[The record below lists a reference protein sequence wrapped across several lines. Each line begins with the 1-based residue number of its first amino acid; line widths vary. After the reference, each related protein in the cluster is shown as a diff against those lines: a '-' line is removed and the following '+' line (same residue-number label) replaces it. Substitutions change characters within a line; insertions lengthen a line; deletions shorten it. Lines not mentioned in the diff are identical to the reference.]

1 MPEKGWLLEAK
12 GITKRFGNVEAL
24 KKVDLHVGYNECVA
38 LLGDNGAGK
47 STLIKCLVGVHP
59 VDEGTIYFE
68 GKQVRFKSPA
78 EARAAGIDIVYQD
91 SNLVDSMSVWRN
103 FFLAKEKMRG
113 FWPFRFLNVNEM
125 RKETLSAIES
135 VGIKMRSADEEI
147 GVMSG
152 GERQSIAISR
162 AYHFGIK
169 LLLLDEPMTALSVVE
184 RDRVT
189 QLLHKFKQTNISFIY
204 ITHNVYEVFNV
215 ADRFEILDRG
225 IKVASISKKDNPNLT
240 PEDIINVLREAKMR
254 SGSYSEG

>member
-1 MPEKGWLLEAK
+1 MSGQRWLLEAR
-12 GITKRFGNVEAL
+12 GISKRFGHVEAL

-47 STLIKCLVGVHP
+47 STLIKCIVGVHP

-68 GKQVRFKSPA
+68 GKPVRFSSPA

-103 FFLAKEKMRG
+103 FFLAKEITTG
-113 FWPFRFLNVNEM
+113 FWPFRFLHVNAM
-125 RKETLSAIES
+125 RKETMSNIAS
-135 VGIKMRSADEEI
+135 VGIKLRSPDEEI

-152 GERQSIAISR
+152 GERQSIAIAR

-184 RDRVT
+184 RDKVA
-189 QLLHKFKQTNISFIY
+189 QLLNEFKQKNISFIY
-204 ITHNVYEVFNV
+204 ITHNVYEVFQV

-225 IKVASISKKDNPNLT
+225 RKVASISKKERPDLT
-240 PEDIINVLREAKMR
+240 PEDIINVLREAKKR
-254 SGSYSEG
+254 SESS